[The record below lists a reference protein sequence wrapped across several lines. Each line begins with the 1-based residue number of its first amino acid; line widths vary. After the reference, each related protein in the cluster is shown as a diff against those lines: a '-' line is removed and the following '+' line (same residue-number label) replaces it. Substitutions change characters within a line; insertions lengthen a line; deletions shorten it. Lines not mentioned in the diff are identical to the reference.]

1 MPASRSWNSRGCF
14 TWSNVPVHWCYE
26 KAMPSYC
33 LEGKFPT
40 SKCVSFPIQYLLFM
54 ILFCKDLCFIWIGC
68 SCFFV
73 PTVVVV
79 LNYQLATAV
88 FALVTRW
95 RVDWKWLPVR
105 CCPKPE
111 TDSSD
116 PTITANSSINWLIS
130 AELTGWIIETA
141 VYIFRRL
148 IRSVF
153 PFPCEILWK
162 EKKDEVVHSTAS
174 VSLYV
179 YVYFNF
185 FLFWFSLDV
194 NNLLI
199 CLTTE

>member
-1 MPASRSWNSRGCF
+1 MLWKSHAKLLSWR
-14 TWSNVPVHWCYE
+14 
-26 KAMPSYC
+26 KISYQQMR
-33 LEGKFPT
+33 KFFY
-40 SKCVSFPIQYLLFM
+40 SISVIYDIVLQGFMFHMDWLLM
-54 ILFCKDLCFIWIGC
+54 
-68 SCFFV
+68 FFV